1 MKRRRYTA
9 EFKAEAARMLIMDG
23 LSANEVAQQ
32 LGVEAKLLRRWKNE
46 HLEQIEDST
55 AHGSSSPK
63 QMAEE
68 IAQLRKELAKSKRMN
83 EILKKTVGFFSKED

>member
-9 EFKAEAARMLIMDG
+9 EFKAQAARMLIMDG

-32 LGVEAKLLRRWKNE
+32 LGVDAKLLRRWKSE
-46 HLEQIEDST
+46 HLEQPEGST